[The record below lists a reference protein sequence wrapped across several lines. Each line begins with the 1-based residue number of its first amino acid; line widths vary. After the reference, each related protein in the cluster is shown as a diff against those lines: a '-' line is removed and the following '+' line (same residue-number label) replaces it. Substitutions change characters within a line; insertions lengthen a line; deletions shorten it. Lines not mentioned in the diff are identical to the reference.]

1 MIIVTGTICAREGAA
16 PEIRRLAIKHCRRSR
31 AEPGC
36 LAHQVHVDCEAP
48 DRFVFVEYWR
58 DAAALKA
65 HFEVSASR
73 EFVRAVGALAA
84 EAPTMQIY
92 NANETTPAAIAR

>member
-1 MIIVTGTICAREGAA
+1 MIIVTGAIRASEGAA
-16 PEIRRLAIKHCRRSR
+16 TEIRRLAIAHCRRSR

-36 LAHQVHVDCEAP
+36 IAHQVHIDCEAP
-48 DRFVFVEYWR
+48 DRFVFVERWR

-65 HFEVSASR
+65 HFASPASR

-84 EAPTMQIY
+84 EAPSMQIY
-92 NANETTPAAIAR
+92 DAEETTPAAIAR

>member
-1 MIIVTGTICAREGAA
+1 MIIVTGAIRAREGAA
-16 PEIRRLAIKHCRRSR
+16 PEIRRLAIAHCRRSR

-36 LAHQVHVDCEAP
+36 LAHQVHIDCEAP

-65 HFEVSASR
+65 HFALPASR
-73 EFVRAVGALAA
+73 EFVRAIGALAA
-84 EAPTMQIY
+84 EAPSMQIY
-92 NANETTPAAIAR
+92 HAEETTPAAIAR